1 MRRSVKVR
9 AARRLT
15 KLVKPCVF
23 YKETETP
30 KGLKLSCQFNGM
42 RRNRCRTVYCPHFRP
57 TLRYRIAQHFGM
69 VR

>member
-1 MRRSVKVR
+1 MKVKT
-9 AARRLT
+9 ARRLT
-15 KLVKPCVF
+15 RMVKPCVF
-23 YKETETP
+23 YKELET
-30 KGLKLSCQFNGM
+30 KRGLKLACQYDGA